1 MVQNKEIDIIQNWF
15 VKHIANLT
23 ESLNLDKPDVT
34 YTMMNGRPSIVIKT
48 PGKIYELNCKIEVE

>member
-15 VKHIANLT
+15 VKHIENLT
-23 ESLNLDKPDVT
+23 ESLNLDKSEIT
-34 YTMMNGRPSIVIKT
+34 YTVVNGRPSIMIKT